1 MLILLAR
8 SNNLLYLPIIFA
20 SAPHAA
26 TVRMPVRVSA
36 TTLDA
41 SLSTS
46 CTAAYL
52 FTIRGVVIEYH
63 AMTKTSPVAVTKVNA
78 QLYMHPMTKATR
90 TIAVACSKDESL
102 SEMPSCSMFA
112 VIVMIAVVCPEGK
125 ASSVE
130 IGCWNSAWR

>member
-1 MLILLAR
+1 
-8 SNNLLYLPIIFA
+8 
-20 SAPHAA
+20 
-26 TVRMPVRVSA
+26 MPVRVSA

-90 TIAVACSKDESL
+90 TIAVACSKD
-102 SEMPSCSMFA
+102 SMFA